1 MTLTFVTVAWPRG
14 RKGVRFSMIW
24 LLTLAALLAGGVPV
38 HAVQHHPIVPTKGA
52 VANSPGMSVDET
64 LPGGPSV
71 NETLPGGPSV
81 APSGLPTR
89 KPLDT
94 LPGGPSH

>member
-38 HAVQHHPIVPTKGA
+38 HAVQHHPSIAPTKGA
-52 VANSPGMSVDET
+52 VANGPGMSVDET

-71 NETLPGGPSV
+71 AASALR
-81 APSGLPTR
+81 AR

>member
-1 MTLTFVTVAWPRG
+1 MTVTFVTAAWPRG

-38 HAVQHHPIVPTKGA
+38 HAVQHHPL
-52 VANSPGMSVDET
+52 ET

-81 APSGLPTR
+81 APSALRTR